1 MVDDLKGMNPMRHC
15 STGMKL
21 MLVTV
26 MASLLAGGTVL
37 AAGPVAAKAAAP
49 REGVPKLIDL
59 GSKSCIPCKLMA
71 PILED
76 LKKQYAGKMDVEF
89 VDVSIRENLPKARQ
103 YGIRMIPTQIF
114 LDANGKELWR
124 HEGFISGFG
133 ILDKFRELGYGFAAE
148 ALKPGLTRM
157 EPVKKDTR
165 TKDAMCFMCD
175 GDLPDETL
183 VVVKTDK
190 GDVKL
195 CGMHHFFVM
204 YSCMTEDTAGLEKK
218 VSVATANGG
227 AMVPLADAV
236 FLYGVDEKTG
246 RPWIKAFT
254 DRAAAQKHQATASGS
269 LLAYEALKRKELAPR
284 CGFCD
289 RATYPEDAAAVHV
302 GGIRTCGCCSH
313 CALGV
318 AAKTGGTIEV
328 RQPDR
333 RSGKM
338 ITVRTLGGYVV
349 SVEPKTAVAWFG
361 LRRKPDGSF
370 GSAGCFHQGFFTSE
384 ESLKKWLEE
393 NPMAVGKMISID
405 QALADKMKLSP
416 AQIAKACKVGECA
429 PK

>member
-1 MVDDLKGMNPMRHC
+1 MTTDSRIGV
-15 STGMKL
+15 
-21 MLVTV
+21 LVL
-26 MASLLAGGTVL
+26 LLAAAGTAFTGLLASGGAL
-37 AAGPVAAKAAAP
+37 AAEPTAP
-49 REGVPKLIDL
+49 PTAVTRQGVPKLVDL
-59 GSKSCIPCKLMA
+59 GSKLCIPCKLMA
-71 PILED
+71 PILEQ
-76 LKKQYAGKMDVEF
+76 LKQQYAGKMEVEF
-89 VDVSIRENLPKARQ
+89 IDVSVRENLPKAKQ
-103 YGIRMIPTQIF
+103 YGIRMIPTQVF
-114 LDANGKELWR
+114 LDAAGKELWR

-133 ILDKFRELGYGFAAE
+133 ILDKFRKLGYGFAAE
-148 ALKPGLTRM
+148 ALKPKLTRM
-157 EPVKKDTR
+157 EPVKQDDR
-165 TKDAMCFMCD
+165 AKDAMCFMCD
-175 GDLPDETL
+175 GDLPAETL

-218 VSVATANGG
+218 VSVANADGG
-227 AMVPLADAV
+227 AMIPLADAV

-246 RPWIKAFT
+246 RPWIKAFA
-254 DRAAAQKHQATASGS
+254 DRAAAQKHQAKAGGS
-269 LLAYEALKRKELAPR
+269 IRAYEALKQKELAPR

-289 RATYPEDAAAVHV
+289 RAAYPEDSASVKV
-302 GGIRTCGCCSH
+302 GGIHTWGCCSH

-318 AAKTGGTIEV
+318 AARTGGTIEV

-338 ITVRTLGGYVV
+338 IAVQTLGGYVV

-384 ESLKKWLEE
+384 ESLKKWLEQ
-393 NPMAVGKMISID
+393 NSSAVGRMISID

-416 AQIAKACKVGECA
+416 EQIAKACKVGECA